1 MQPRIRIVNWRVDP
15 DGLLRVT
22 ACVLKGGSYPYAVAD
37 MPDDLKARYNG
48 KDSVHERID
57 PSEFTDEALKT
68 LEGKPVIVDAHEW
81 RDAENTMTD
90 GLTVGSVAGAPQK
103 KDDEILCD
111 LLISHADAITAIKEG
126 KLVEVSAAY
135 DSGLDHTPGEGYEAT
150 QRGLRFNH
158 VLLLPKGQG
167 RCGPDVRILNKDE
180 KKEKPV
186 DIEIG
191 GKVYHFT
198 NAADA
203 DEAKKLKAD
212 TESEKDAE
220 IKNAGEASAE
230 KEASQAAT
238 IADLQTKLKEIEA
251 ALATLQS
258 EESQEAVAKERTEY
272 GDDEAAVVEGEPE
285 GDDKA
290 ALVSELE
297 NCKTMNSRRK
307 AVVTRVLNSRG
318 VDASKF
324 SDGEIKTAFGILA
337 HAAKNKPAAEE
348 PHMPTARRQNQTG
361 GETRKHPITGKA
373 C

>member
-1 MQPRIRIVNWRVDP
+1 MHYRIVNWRIDP

-22 ACVLKGGSYPYAVAD
+22 ACVLKGGSFPYAVKD
-37 MPDDLKARYNG
+37 MPADLQQRYNG
-48 KDSVHERID
+48 KDTVNERID
-57 PSEFTDEALKT
+57 PAEFTPEALKT
-68 LEGKPVIVDAHEW
+68 LEGKPIIVDAHEW

-90 GLTVGSVAGAPQK
+90 GLTVGSVAGAPRTENEK
-103 KDDEILCD
+103 ILCD
-111 LLISHADAITAIKEG
+111 LLISHADAIKAIKGG

-135 DSGLDHTPGEGYEAT
+135 DSSLDHTPGDGYEAT

-167 RCGPDVRILNKDE
+167 RCGPEVRILNT
-180 KKEKPV
+180 KEKPV
-186 DIEIG
+186 DLEIN
-191 GKVYHFT
+191 GKTYHFT

-203 DEAKKLKAD
+203 DEAKKLKD
-212 TESEKDAE
+212 DSEAE
-220 IKNAGEASAE
+220 VKNAAEVAGQASAS

-258 EESQEAVAKERTEY
+258 EESQEAVAKERIEY
-272 GDDEAAVVEGEPE
+272 GEDEAAVVEGEPE

-290 ALVSELE
+290 RLVEELG

-307 AVVTRVLNSRG
+307 AVVTRVMNSRG
-318 VDASKF
+318 LDASKY
-324 SDGEIKTAFGILA
+324 SDGEIKTAFSLLV

-348 PHMPTARRQNQTG
+348 PRMPTARRLNAAGAG

-373 C
+373 L